1 MLDLQERM
9 DKTILK
15 IETPN
20 RSSHFNIQKLIEEHN
35 GSLNTTKNNCTT
47 ETI

>member
-9 DKTILK
+9 DNKILK
-15 IETPN
+15 IETPK

-35 GSLNTTKNNCTT
+35 GSLNNTKKNGTT